1 MENTMS
7 MEYIRK
13 TYGVPA
19 RRGARVE
26 FMPGK
31 VGHAPWR
38 GTITS
43 ASGGYLYIRRD
54 GDKHTYPASF
64 HPKWRLTYLES

>member
-1 MENTMS
+1 MS

-26 FMPGK
+26 YFPDK

-43 ASGGYLYIRRD
+43 ASGGYLHIRRD
-54 GDKHTYPASF
+54 GDKHTYPADF
-64 HPKWRLTYLES
+64 HPEWGLTYLDSE